1 MTDILNPPALIS
13 TRRGPRDWIPPLDV
27 PRPTLARAT
36 LLLLAGAAPVS
47 AITAHVAGWM
57 SMRDSAVFVVAP
69 LGLIAMTLVVRRSFE
84 ARWALRGAAAGL
96 LAVMAYDAVRMP
108 LVWLSIWP
116 DFIPRIGGWV
126 TGGHGTNMLIGYAW
140 RYLGDGAG
148 IGLAYFAFCA
158 VVLQV
163 RPNLVRAH
171 PIALSVG
178 YGIFVWTGL
187 VATFVVPPH
196 GEALLFK
203 LTVASFGLSLVG
215 HLVYGGVLGLC
226 LSRYLARD
234 VVSV

>member
-13 TRRGPRDWIPPLDV
+13 TRRGPRDWISPLDV
-27 PRPTLARAT
+27 SRSTLTRAT
-36 LLLLAGAAPVS
+36 LLLCAGAAPVS
-47 AITAHVAGWM
+47 AIAVHVVGWM

-69 LGLIAMTLVVRRSFE
+69 LALIALVLVARRSFE

-108 LVWLSIWP
+108 LVWLRIWP

-126 TGGHGTNMLIGYAW
+126 TGEHGTNVLIGYAW
-140 RYLGDGAG
+140 RYLGDGTG

-158 VVLQV
+158 VVLQI
-163 RPNLVRAH
+163 RPNLVRVH
-171 PIALSVG
+171 PIALSVA

-187 VATFVVPPH
+187 VATVVVPPH
-196 GEALLFK
+196 GEALLFR
-203 LTVASFGLSLVG
+203 LTAASFGLSLLG

-226 LSRYLARD
+226 LSRYLTRD